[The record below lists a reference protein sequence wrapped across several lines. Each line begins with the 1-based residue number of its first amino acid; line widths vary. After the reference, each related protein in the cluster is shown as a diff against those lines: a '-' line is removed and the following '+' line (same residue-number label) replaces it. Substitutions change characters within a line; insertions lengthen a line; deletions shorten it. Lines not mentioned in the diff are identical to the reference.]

1 MLVLG
6 VVLAVGMGAV
16 LGLLGGG
23 GSILTVPILVY
34 VIGMGPKHAIA
45 TSLLVVGVTSLAGMG
60 QHARRGNVRWRTGLV
75 FGAVAM
81 LGAYAG
87 GRVAALLPGSLLLL
101 LFAALMLVTGVA
113 MLRRRAAPAVAAR
126 PAPTGARWLWRL
138 VLQGLAVGGLTG
150 LVGAGGGFVIVPA
163 LVLLGGLG
171 MTAAIGTSLLVIAMN
186 SFAGLAGHLA
196 HETIDLR
203 IAALVTLAA
212 VIGSFGGAALAS
224 RLRQDTLRRAFAWL
238 VLAMATF
245 MIYRQVRP
253 SAAPPA
259 AAVTA
264 PARVST
270 LASAGA
276 AR

>member
-1 MLVLG
+1 MLALG

-34 VIGMGPKHAIA
+34 VIGMDAKQAIA

-60 QHARRGNVRWRTGLV
+60 QHSRRGNVRWRTGLV

-81 LGAYAG
+81 LGAYGG
-87 GRVAALLPGSLLLL
+87 GRVAALLPGSLLLM
-101 LFAALMLVTGVA
+101 LFAALMLVTGTA
-113 MLRRRAAPAVAAR
+113 MLRRRRAPDAASK
-126 PAPTGARWLWRL
+126 PAPTGGRWLARL
-138 VLQGLAVGGLTG
+138 VLQGLAVGSLTG
-150 LVGAGGGFVIVPA
+150 LVGAGGGFVVVPA

-171 MTAAIGTSLLVIAMN
+171 MGAAIGTSLLVIAMN

-196 HETIDLR
+196 HESIDLQ
-203 IAALVTLAA
+203 IAAMVTLAA
-212 VIGSFGGAALAS
+212 VVGSFGGAALAS
-224 RLRQDTLRRAFAWL
+224 RLRQETLRRAFAWL
-238 VLAMATF
+238 VLAMATV

-253 SAAPPA
+253 AIGAHTA

-264 PARVST
+264 NAPAIVNG
-270 LASAGA
+270 AGA
-276 AR
+276 R